1 MRVKIVTFYKFIELI
16 SPEVL
21 LEGFERCCA
30 LHHVRG
36 LVIFAREGVNATIA
50 GEPSGVD
57 AVISW
62 LQAHVGV
69 LELKTS
75 YAMEQPFNRLNA
87 RVRDEIV
94 ALGLDDDRALDLC
107 GEHIQVGR
115 YVEPED
121 WNALISREGV
131 VLLDMR
137 NDYEIALGTFEGAQS
152 PQTEAFH
159 QIVDYL
165 DANASIPRQTPVAM
179 FCTGGIRCEKASALF
194 LARGFTQVYH
204 LKGGILNYLERIP
217 PERSKWRGECF
228 VFDHRISVD
237 HALRPGSYK
246 RCFACW
252 SILDPQQQQDP
263 AYEPGLSCPRCAND
277 PARRERERKLRTRL
291 AQRAKLKSRA
301 DAETS

>member
-1 MRVKIVTFYKFIELI
+1 MNIKIVTFYKFIDI
-16 SPEVL
+16 TSPQAL

-30 LHHVRG
+30 LEHVRG

-50 GEPSGVD
+50 GDAQGVD

-62 LQAHVGV
+62 LKARVGA

-75 YAMEQPFNRLNA
+75 YATAQPFNRLNA

-94 ALGLDDDRALDLC
+94 ALGVGDELDPR
-107 GEHIQVGR
+107 ERVGV

-121 WNALISREGV
+121 WNALISRDEV

-159 QIVDYL
+159 QLIDYL
-165 DANASIPRQTPVAM
+165 DANASMPRHTPVAM

-204 LKGGILNYLERIP
+204 LKGGILNYLERISP
-217 PERSKWRGECF
+217 DDSKWRGECF

-263 AYEPGLSCPRCAND
+263 AYEPGLSCPRCVHD
-277 PARRERERKLRTRL
+277 PERRARERKLRTRL

-301 DAETS
+301 DAET